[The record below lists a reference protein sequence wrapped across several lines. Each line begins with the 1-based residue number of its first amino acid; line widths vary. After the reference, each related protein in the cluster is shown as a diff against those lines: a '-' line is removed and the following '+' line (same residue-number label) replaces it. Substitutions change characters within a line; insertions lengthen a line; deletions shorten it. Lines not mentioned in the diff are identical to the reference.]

1 MHGKYGFNFSGF
13 MVIIHLEKIKNKGG
27 KAVKRKKIKNPKTLQ
42 KTTESCHV

>member
-1 MHGKYGFNFSGF
+1 MHGKYGSNFSGF
-13 MVIIHLEKIKNKGG
+13 MVIHLEKIKNKGG